1 MLVEILRLALQ
12 AIRRNAMRSLLT
24 VLGIVIGVGAVIAMV
39 TIGNGATAKVTA
51 DLAKLGSN
59 LLMVNPGQFGPG
71 RASSDAKP
79 FNSRDVEALKSQL
92 SGVKAVAPM
101 AQKSA
106 TVIAGTENRNVSIS
120 GTDNDYFVTQDW
132 ALAAGRTFTDGEV
145 RGGRA
150 ACVIGETV
158 KQKLLGSGDPVG
170 RTIRVGKVSCEV
182 IGLLVAKGQSSFGS
196 DQDDTVIM
204 PLRTFQ
210 RRIAGN
216 TDIARVM
223 VSAKDGVDMARLQG
237 DIEALLRERRNI
249 AAGKDD
255 DFSVA
260 DLKQIVQ
267 ATAGTASILTG
278 LLGAVAAVSLVVGG
292 IGIMNIM
299 LVSVTERTREI
310 GIRLAIG
317 ALERQVL
324 MQFLAEAVVL
334 SLFGG
339 LIGVLIGLGLAWL
352 GTSLLGV
359 PLTVDPSIVLL
370 AFAFSALVGVVFGYF
385 PARQAAQMNPI
396 EALRHE

>member
-1 MLVEILRLALQ
+1 MVLEILRLAIQ
-12 AIRRNAMRSLLT
+12 ALGRNAMRSLLT
-24 VLGIVIGVGAVIAMV
+24 VLGIVIGVGSVIAMV

-79 FNSRDVEALKSQL
+79 FNVRDVDAMRTQL
-92 SGVKAVAPM
+92 SGVKAIAPL

-106 TVIAGTENRNVSIS
+106 TVIAGTENRNIQIL
-120 GTDNDYFVTQDW
+120 GTDNAYFVTQDW
-132 ALAAGRTFTDGEV
+132 ALAAGRTFAEGEL
-145 RGGRA
+145 RGGRT
-150 ACVIGETV
+150 ACIVGATV
-158 KQKLLGSGDPVG
+158 RAKLFGGADPVG
-170 RTIRVGKVSCEV
+170 RLIRVGKVSCEV
-182 IGLLVAKGQSSFGS
+182 IGLLEAKGQSSFGT
-196 DQDDTVIM
+196 DQDDIVIM
-204 PLRTFQ
+204 PLRSFQ

-223 VSAKDGVDMARLQG
+223 VSAQDNVDMGRVQAN
-237 DIEALLRERRNI
+237 IESLLRERRNI
-249 AAGKDD
+249 AVGKDD

-260 DLKQIVQ
+260 DMKQIVQ

-278 LLGAVAAVSLVVGG
+278 LLGAVAAVSLLVGG

-324 MQFLAEAVVL
+324 AQFLAEGVVL

-339 LIGVLIGLGLAWL
+339 LIGILLGLSLAWIGAALLQVPFSIEANIVLI
-352 GTSLLGV
+352 
-359 PLTVDPSIVLL
+359 
-370 AFAFSALVGVVFGYF
+370 AFAFSALIGIAFGYF
-385 PARQAAQMNPI
+385 PARQAARLNPI